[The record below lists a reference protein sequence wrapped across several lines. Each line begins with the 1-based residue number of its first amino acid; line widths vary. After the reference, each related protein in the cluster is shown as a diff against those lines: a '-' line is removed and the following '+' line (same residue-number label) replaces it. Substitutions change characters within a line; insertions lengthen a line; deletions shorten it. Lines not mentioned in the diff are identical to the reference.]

1 MSNVGRALVK
11 KKLLFLGSDSKD
23 IDTVNNSDI
32 HDTYKDLYMSE
43 KEREEKLLQGIQ
55 SANILKAR
63 VGGKKADGTTLTL
76 TTQEIAIKRTLDKR
90 FAIPLDFD
98 FFKHPLYPYGFKERL
113 IVRRELNSA
122 EKVILC
128 TGNTNATYD
137 AI

>member
-11 KKLLFLGSDSKD
+11 KKVLFLGSDSKD

-90 FAIPLDFD
+90 FVIPLDFD

>member
-1 MSNVGRALVK
+1 MSNVGRVLVK
-11 KKLLFLGSDSKD
+11 KKVLFLGSDSKD

>member
-11 KKLLFLGSDSKD
+11 KKVLFLGSDSKD

-55 SANILKAR
+55 SPNILKAR

>member
-11 KKLLFLGSDSKD
+11 KKVLFLGSDSKD

-63 VGGKKADGTTLTL
+63 IGGKKADGTTLTL

-98 FFKHPLYPYGFKERL
+98 FF
-113 IVRRELNSA
+113 
-122 EKVILC
+122 
-128 TGNTNATYD
+128 
-137 AI
+137 

>member
-11 KKLLFLGSDSKD
+11 KKVLFLGSDSKD

-76 TTQEIAIKRTLDKR
+76 ATQEIAIKRTLDKR